1 MKILEACKRLE
12 RAGLIAGTS
21 GNVSIRRGESVWTT
35 PTTRLK
41 ELLEEEDLVELTLDG
56 EKVDPA
62 SASPSSEVA
71 MHLEIYRAVPWATAV
86 VHAHPITATAL
97 ATSCEKL
104 DFCVTAEGAASIG
117 PIARVAYITPGTRA
131 LALASARAIETGSR
145 AALMRH
151 HGAVCVG
158 ESLEEA
164 VARMESLE
172 HVAKIIA
179 RMKAIGD
186 IPLLDEDEVR
196 RLRQKVGLEFGLPR
210 EVFEIE

>member
-1 MKILEACKRLE
+1 MNILEACKRLE

-21 GNVSIRRGESVWTT
+21 GNVSIRCGESVWTT

-41 ELLEEEDLVELTLDG
+41 EFLVEEELVELTLDG
-56 EKVDPA
+56 EKVNPE

-86 VHAHPITATAL
+86 VHAHPITATAR
-97 ATSCEKL
+97 ATSCEVL

-117 PIARVAYITPGTRA
+117 PIARVPYITPGTRE
-131 LALASARAIETGSR
+131 LALACARAIETGAR
-145 AALMRH
+145 TVLMRH

-164 VARMESLE
+164 LARMESLE

-179 RMKAIGD
+179 QMKASGEVMV
-186 IPLLDEDEVR
+186 LEEDEVR
-196 RLRQKVGLEFGLPR
+196 RLREKVGLEFGLPR
-210 EVFEIE
+210 EVFDVE